1 MADTRFSLEFDQP
14 PRFEMDGDVRQ
25 AAGNT
30 VELSVLPQVLGV
42 VAPERL

>member
-1 MADTRFSLEFDQP
+1 
-14 PRFEMDGDVRQ
+14 MDGDVRQ

-30 VELSVLPQVLGV
+30 VEVSVLPQMLGV